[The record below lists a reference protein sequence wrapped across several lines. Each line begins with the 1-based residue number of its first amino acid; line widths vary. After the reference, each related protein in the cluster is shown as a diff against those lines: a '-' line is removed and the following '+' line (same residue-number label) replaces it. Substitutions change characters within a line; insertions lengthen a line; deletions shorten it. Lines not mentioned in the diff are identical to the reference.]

1 MPTLLLL
8 FEIVFKV
15 ELPHCAF
22 GLLDVRTLI
31 AIFVVA

>member
-1 MPTLLLL
+1 MPTLFLL

-15 ELPHCAF
+15 ELRHCAL
-22 GLLDVRTLI
+22 GLLDVPTLI